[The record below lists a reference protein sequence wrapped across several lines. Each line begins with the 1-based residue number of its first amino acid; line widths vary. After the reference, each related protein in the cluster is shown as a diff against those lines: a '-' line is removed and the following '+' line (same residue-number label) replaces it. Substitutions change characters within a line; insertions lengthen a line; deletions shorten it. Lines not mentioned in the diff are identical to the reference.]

1 MDTGE
6 TIELLPG
13 DATMVRLL
21 RVYAET
27 RLTPDLSTSARIRA
41 RVLAVA
47 HRRAELAGADP
58 SRALLSHASPSTPAS
73 TARRMPGRRLPRRL
87 VVGLLA
93 ATLTMG
99 ATGVAL
105 ASRAGG
111 PLYPTRLWSE
121 TLTLPADPSARAVAQ
136 LDRLERR
143 LTEAL
148 EAAQSGDVVA
158 VEVALEAYQDI
169 LEQASHAAVAAGDD
183 VAAAVLEAGVG
194 RNLSV
199 LQALSATVPSAA
211 VDAIRHAI
219 ERSGTAIDR
228 VRGIGPT
235 QPAGQPSAAPP
246 DQGGPDTG
254 GGTGGTGG
262 TGGEPAPT
270 ATQGAAADPKPSP
283 SPAPKPPDAAP
294 TPTPDHQPRPESTDA
309 PRPTDRQ
316 GDRD

>member
-13 DATMVRLL
+13 DATLVRLL
-21 RVYAET
+21 RVYAES
-27 RLTPDLSTSARIRA
+27 RLTPDLATTARIRA

-93 ATLTMG
+93 ATLTMC

-143 LTEAL
+143 LTEVL

-169 LEQASHAAVAAGDD
+169 LEQASHAAVVAGDD

-235 QPAGQPSAAPP
+235 QPAGQPPAAPA
-246 DQGGPDTG
+246 DQGGPDAG
-254 GGTGGTGG
+254 GG

-270 ATQGAAADPKPSP
+270 ATQSAAADPKPSP